1 MRFLTRTPQNHILKH
16 TQQVPKRRR
25 LYRALFSLALAAC
38 CATPFPAFAETVNFA
53 LYAADLPYGEATA
66 SLDLGGFAL
75 TARHVEFLGYLNRVL
90 HSEAA
95 DEANPLVRSSR
106 LAGDGV
112 VELNELAP
120 GAALPLGLSVDLDEW
135 DSGRQDLR
143 ITAETGL
150 QVAALT
156 LDHRLTVT
164 ASATPGGAG
173 LQRRT
178 AGRLRLGLAVLDGSH
193 EGVVE
198 YDAGPVAQLTA
209 LGLTSQWRFE
219 GGQAAR
225 FAVVHRPLE
234 RRSEARFGYRQPLG
248 PFELTSDIAA
258 DSAGA
263 YAVGLGL
270 AIPLGPAPEPVSWSL
285 GDLLAGL
292 NGERRRPDGT
302 LPFLAE

>member
-1 MRFLTRTPQNHILKH
+1 MRFLTRTPQNHTLRH
-16 TQQVPKRRR
+16 TRKVPKRRH
-25 LYRALFSLALAAC
+25 LYRALLSLALAAC

-66 SLDLGGFAL
+66 SLDLGGLAL
-75 TARHVEFLGYLNRVL
+75 TARHAEFLGYLNRML
-90 HSEAA
+90 NSEEAA
-95 DEANPLVRSSR
+95 EANPLVRSSR
-106 LAGDGV
+106 LAGNGAIDLGA
-112 VELNELAP
+112 LAP
-120 GAALPLGLSVDLDEW
+120 GAAVPLGLSVDLDEW
-135 DSGRQDLR
+135 ESGQQDLR
-143 ITAETGL
+143 MTAEAGL

-164 ASATPGGAG
+164 ATPGGDG

-193 EGVVE
+193 EGVAE

-209 LGLTSQWRFE
+209 LGLTSHWRFE
-219 GGQAAR
+219 GGQETR

-248 PFELTSDIAA
+248 PFELTSDVAA

-292 NGERRRPDGT
+292 SGERRQPDGT
-302 LPFLAE
+302 LPFLPE